1 VPLVKEA
8 AAVYRA
14 LGDRAGLPYPL
25 LLQAIIAEDRGDFA
39 AAEPLLDEARGL
51 FEEAVNP
58 SFLAMTLYHEGVVAY
73 GRGDLDGAADACER
87 SLRLSRAVD
96 DRYGIAA
103 ALIQVGLIACDRR
116 EFETAAPALDEA
128 MRLYRE
134 SDDQDGLARGLA
146 TFAVLALARGR
157 PKTAARLFGA
167 VEARLRLIGNRFAE
181 PELSRYERA
190 ERETASALGPA
201 RFDELANEGERWS
214 LDALLEDAD
223 QTDAEIVESSP
234 AKGVAANPA
243 SAMLTPRELEVVR
256 LVAGGMSDREIG
268 AALGISHSTAA
279 RHLANVFGKLG
290 VNSRT
295 AVAAYAFRHDL
306 V

>member
-1 VPLVKEA
+1 
-8 AAVYRA
+8 
-14 LGDRAGLPYPL
+14 
-25 LLQAIIAEDRGDFA
+25 
-39 AAEPLLDEARGL
+39 
-51 FEEAVNP
+51 
-58 SFLAMTLYHEGVVAY
+58 
-73 GRGDLDGAADACER
+73 
-87 SLRLSRAVD
+87 LRLSRAVD

-103 ALIQVGLIACDRR
+103 ALIQIGLIGCDRQTL
-116 EFETAAPALDEA
+116 EIAALAIDEA

-146 TFAVLALARGR
+146 TFAVLALTRGR
-157 PKTAARLFGA
+157 PSSAARLFGA

-190 ERETASALGPA
+190 ERETASALGAA
-201 RFDELANEGERWS
+201 RFDELANEGQRWS
-214 LDALLEDAD
+214 LDALIDDAR
-223 QTDAEIVESSP
+223 QTDAE
-234 AKGVAANPA
+234 VAEASRRREVVANTA

-268 AALGISHSTAA
+268 VALGISHSTAA

-306 V
+306 VSYSPDNRSDS